1 MHLES
6 RDIAWQE
13 HRKIAAVI
21 LHRKLDLMEVNR
33 QYALDHPNESVGPVQ
48 ETTYIWR
55 GDMAGELNNIISYLK
70 KVVAKKFA
78 L

>member
-1 MHLES
+1 MDSEA
-6 RDIAWQE
+6 REIAWQE

-33 QYALDHPNESVGPVQ
+33 QYALDNPSDSVSPDQ

-55 GDMAGELNNIISYLK
+55 GDMAAELRNIIDYLK
-70 KVVAKKFA
+70 KVVTKK
-78 L
+78 LGL

>member
-1 MHLES
+1 MDLES
-6 RDIAWQE
+6 RHMAWQE

-33 QYALDHPNESVGPVQ
+33 QYALDNPTESASPVQ

-55 GDMAGELNNIISYLK
+55 GDMAAELNNIIGYLK
-70 KVVAKKFA
+70 KVVSKK
-78 L
+78 LGL

>member
-1 MHLES
+1 MDLEA
-6 RDIAWQE
+6 RHMAWHE

-33 QYALDHPNESVGPVQ
+33 QYALDNPSDSIGPVQ

-55 GDMAGELNNIISYLK
+55 GDMAAELRNIIDYLK
-70 KVVAKKFA
+70 KVVSKK
-78 L
+78 LVL

>member
-1 MHLES
+1 MDLEA
-6 RDIAWQE
+6 RHIAWQE

-33 QYALDHPNESVGPVQ
+33 QYALDHPAESADPVQ

-55 GDMAGELNNIISYLK
+55 GDMAGELNNIIDYLK
-70 KVVAKKFA
+70 KVVTKK
-78 L
+78 LGL